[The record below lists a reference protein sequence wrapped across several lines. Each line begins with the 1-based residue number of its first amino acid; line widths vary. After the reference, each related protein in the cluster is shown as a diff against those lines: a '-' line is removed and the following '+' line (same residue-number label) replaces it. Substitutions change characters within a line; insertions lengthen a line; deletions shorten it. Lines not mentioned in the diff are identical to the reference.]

1 MDLGWFMPYWNEHRE
16 CAHDEETSNDLCT
29 PRENLC
35 GEAGCMKFHYT
46 NLEGCHE
53 ATGVVVV
60 IDVIRA
66 FTNAAFAFSR
76 GAKEI
81 HPVSKV
87 SEALQFKA
95 EIPNSLAC
103 GEEGGIPP
111 EGFDFGNSP
120 THTSTLDLSD
130 RVIVQR
136 TGAGTQ
142 GIVRSVKADLIMAAS
157 LLVANATA
165 RYIQM
170 LPITEVTFVITGQ
183 YAPGHGDEDLAC
195 AEYLEYT
202 LKGQKP
208 DPAAF
213 VDRVYRSRDALLHLD
228 PNLPAFPRSDLD
240 HCTQIDAF
248 DFAVLVSKEN
258 GRPILRAVKP

>member
-1 MDLGWFMPYWNEHRE
+1 
-16 CAHDEETSNDLCT
+16 
-29 PRENLC
+29 
-35 GEAGCMKFHYT
+35 MKFHYT
-46 NLEGCHE
+46 NLDTCHE

-81 HPVSKV
+81 YPVSKV
-87 SEALQFKA
+87 REALQFKT

-120 THTSTLDLSD
+120 TQTRTLDLQD
-130 RVIVQR
+130 RIIVQR

-142 GIVRSVKADLIMAAS
+142 GIVRSIKANTMLAAS
-157 LLVANATA
+157 LVVAGATVK
-165 RYIQM
+165 YIHK
-170 LPITEVTFVITGQ
+170 LNPEAVTFVITGQ
-183 YAPGHGDEDLAC
+183 YAPEHGDEDLAC
-195 AEYLEYT
+195 AEYLES
-202 LKGQKP
+202 LLRNQKP
-208 DPAAF
+208 DTDHY

-240 HCTQIDAF
+240 HCIHIDAF
-248 DFAVLVSKEN
+248 DFIMLVSKEN
-258 GRPILRAVKP
+258 GRPVLRAFKP